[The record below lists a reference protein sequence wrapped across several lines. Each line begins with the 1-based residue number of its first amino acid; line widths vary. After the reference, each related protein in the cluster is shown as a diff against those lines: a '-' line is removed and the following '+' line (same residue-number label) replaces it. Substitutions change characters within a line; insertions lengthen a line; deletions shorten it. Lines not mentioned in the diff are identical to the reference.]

1 MLGAPAISLI
11 VPHVDAMVKFAAWKP
26 ALSCQA
32 TTAMATFAPKG
43 RLMGCIAVKN
53 ETALGRVW
61 ESEIVPILEAAPGI
75 RAVAFF
81 ERFAVGSSFDVSAGA
96 ILEWKS
102 EAAEGSQRLRLCRA
116 RHSCVCVTRPAR
128 FLVFGP

>member
-1 MLGAPAISLI
+1 M
-11 VPHVDAMVKFAAWKP
+11 KFAAWKP

-96 ILEWKS
+96 ILEWKAKPLKALS
-102 EAAEGSQRLRLCRA
+102 GFDFAVLGILAFALQDRLA
-116 RHSCVCVTRPAR
+116 
-128 FLVFGP
+128 FWVFGP